1 MKFLKPLLVIAAVGA
16 VAVVPMS
23 ATGQPTFPTEL
34 TIKGPNGD
42 FSGKIKSDNPECES
56 GRKVT
61 VFKKKSGDDKK
72 VGSDTADSG
81 KWSTG
86 NSGEK
91 KGKFYAKVGA
101 DFGACA
107 KAKSKTIELEELN

>member
-1 MKFLKPLLVIAAVGA
+1 MKSVFRAALLVVA
-16 VAVVPMS
+16 VAAIAIVPIS
-23 ATGQPTFPTEL
+23 ATGQVIYETEL

-42 FSGKIKSDNPECES
+42 FSGKIKSDEQECET

-61 VFKKKSGDDKK
+61 VFKKKPGKDKK
-72 VGSDTADSG
+72 VGDDTSDSG

-91 KGKFYAKVGA
+91 KGKFYAKVGS
-101 DFGACA
+101 DFGICE
-107 KAKSKTIELEELN
+107 KAKSKTIEVEET